1 MRKITPCLAVLA
13 LACAEPTITAPAPA
27 TLALRGEGELSQR
40 NSYSISAAENTIFVK
55 IVQVRGESG
64 EPIHAFIRKMF
75 VSADS
80 ARAERIVIDLR
91 SISASDIRLTVPLVK
106 GVATRQRFAQRG
118 GLFVVVGDESFSPSQ
133 STARLLQQYANPIF
147 VRQPPG

>member
-1 MRKITPCLAVLA
+1 MAVAPPASISVRSTMRTIRVCLAVLA

-27 TLALRGEGELSQR
+27 TPALRGEGELSR
-40 NSYSISAAENTIFVK
+40 KNSYSINTAENTIFVK

-80 ARAERIVIDLR
+80 ARAERLVIDFR
-91 SISASDIRLTVPLVK
+91 SISASDIRFKVPLLK
-106 GVATRQRFAQRG
+106 GVAKRQRFAQRG
-118 GLFVVVGDESFSPSQ
+118 GFFVVVGGQRVSPSP
-133 STARLLQQYANPIF
+133 S
-147 VRQPPG
+147 